1 MNILILN
8 GATEN
13 RNGAFHRKIKDVL
26 ERESGKRG
34 LSVTAFDLDS
44 MEIKPC
50 RGCFG
55 CWVKHPGTCAIQDDE
70 EGILKA
76 FVRSDILLWLTPITF
91 GGYSSVLKKALDR
104 IIPISLPFFI
114 KSHGEIHHPP
124 RYRGRKK
131 LLAVG
136 TLPRPDAGSES
147 IFRDL
152 VGRNAIN
159 LNSLKTQVAV
169 IGEETDEPGIER
181 AVQEMFERAEVAR

>member
-1 MNILILN
+1 MNCLILN
-8 GATEN
+8 GATEK
-13 RNGAFHRKIKDVL
+13 RNGAFHRKIRDVL

-34 LSVTAFDLDS
+34 FTVTAFDLDS

-50 RGCFG
+50 RGCFA
-55 CWVKHPGTCAIQDDE
+55 CWVKHPGTCAIRDDE
-70 EGILKA
+70 ERILRA
-76 FVRSDILLWLTPITF
+76 VVRSEILVWLTPITF
-91 GGYSSVLKKALDR
+91 GGYSSALKKALDR

-124 RYRGRKK
+124 RYSGRKK

-136 TLPRPDAGSES
+136 TLPRSDEGAGN

-159 LNSLKTQVAV
+159 LNTIKTRVAV
-169 IGEETDEPGIER
+169 LDEEMDEAGIER
-181 AVQEMFERAEVAR
+181 AVQEMFEQAEVA

>member
-8 GATEN
+8 GATES
-13 RNGAFHRKIKDVL
+13 RNGAFHRKIKDDL
-26 ERESGKRG
+26 DRESGKRG

-50 RGCFG
+50 RGCFA
-55 CWVKHPGTCAIQDDE
+55 CWVKHPGTCVIQDDE
-70 EGILKA
+70 ERILKA
-76 FVRSDILLWLTPITF
+76 VVRSDVLVWLTPITF
-91 GGYSSVLKKALDR
+91 GGYSSVLKKAIDR

-124 RYRGRKK
+124 RYIGRKK

-136 TLPRPDAGSES
+136 TLPRPDAGAEK

-152 VGRNAIN
+152 VGRNAVN
-159 LNSLKTQVAV
+159 LNSLKTGVAV
-169 IGEETDEPGIER
+169 LAEETGEAGIER
-181 AVQEMFERAEVAR
+181 AVREIFEQAEVE